1 MTRRPLSSK
10 GGVGFPAH
18 IRPYRS
24 ALDEELERLVAGRD
38 EPLQD
43 MMRHQ
48 LGREGGRVV
57 SPGAYIHSG
66 LLLLACEACG
76 GDWRQA
82 LPAAAAL
89 ELLHNS
95 LLVHDDIRD
104 ESPGQRGRP
113 TVWWQWGA
121 AQAINAGDGLY
132 TLARLA
138 PLDLDGRGVAHDR
151 ILAAARLLDQTC
163 LEVRA
168 GQYDELVS
176 RGRPSVTSDEYEEM
190 ALSTAGAVFACAL
203 GIGAVVAAGQGGE
216 SRRLGDA
223 GRALGAAHQ
232 MQGDVLD
239 LWGSGAEGV
248 PAGNGLRRGKKGL
261 PVVLGLSHAEGAE
274 ADRLRALCAGPVD
287 DAAVREVTAVL
298 DGMGIRDLCAEAA
311 NRHWERCVESL
322 RGSGLDDTDATRL
335 IDACGTLVDRGA

>member
-223 GRALGAAHQ
+223 GRALGAAQ
-232 MQGDVLD
+232 PD
-239 LWGSGAEGV
+239 
-248 PAGNGLRRGKKGL
+248 AGRRPGPLGERRGGGSRRGTAFAAGRRGCRSCSGC
-261 PVVLGLSHAEGAE
+261 PMPEGAE
-274 ADRLRALCAGPVD
+274 ADRLRALCAGPGGRCGGPGRSRRSWTGWGSAICARRPPTGTGN
-287 DAAVREVTAVL
+287 AAWSP
-298 DGMGIRDLCAEAA
+298 CAGPGWTTQT
-311 NRHWERCVESL
+311 R
-322 RGSGLDDTDATRL
+322 RG
-335 IDACGTLVDRGA
+335 